1 MASQPPP
8 SVEHQCSPGAFLAR
22 HSASILPIPH
32 FEIHLRSL
40 SVPRPLGLLINCFH
54 FLALLRLAIFLK
66 AHRMGNDSAVHAQS
80 TSKPSSGLPSDS
92 LRLCSNS
99 RTIGSRLGLR
109 SSGVNRY
116 LRLFSA
122 ALRVLPT
129 CSEFQVGGNITS
141 SIPCAVSRLAVVSP
155 NRRLWPVRL
164 RCRDR
169 VSLFQRCLR

>member
-1 MASQPPP
+1 M
-8 SVEHQCSPGAFLAR
+8 CSLLLALRLLPIPTRWQNAAMPHRIRHWLLLRHHRLNANAARGAFLAR

-54 FLALLRLAIFLK
+54 LLALLRLAIFLK

-129 CSEFQVGGNITS
+129 CSEFSLGVTS
-141 SIPCAVSRLAVVSP
+141 RVRSLA
-155 NRRLWPVRL
+155 
-164 RCRDR
+164 
-169 VSLFQRCLR
+169 Q